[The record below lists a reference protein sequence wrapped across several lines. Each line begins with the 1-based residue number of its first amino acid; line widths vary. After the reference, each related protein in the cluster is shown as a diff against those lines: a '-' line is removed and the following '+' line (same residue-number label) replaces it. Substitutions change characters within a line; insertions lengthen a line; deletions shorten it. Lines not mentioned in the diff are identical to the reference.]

1 MAEEIM
7 YDTSLT
13 LREVFT
19 AYCDHNGI
27 SILQVCKTTGIPW
40 TTLASW
46 VRGERGLRAK
56 NANKIRDFLKGKY
69 IIDENVI
76 AEWLRNR
83 KHLTN

>member
-7 YDTSLT
+7 YDKILT

-27 SILQVCKTTGIPW
+27 SILQVCKTMGIPW
-40 TTLASW
+40 TTLSSW

-69 IIDENVI
+69 IVDENVI
-76 AEWLRNR
+76 AEWLKNR
-83 KHLTN
+83 KQLTN